1 MIFFDEHK
9 RMHIVDETGWWE
21 PKMIPQ
27 LLSELY
33 GAIAAGTE
41 DGLSYH
47 ETAMFLQLLLPTG
60 RQMTDMFAH
69 PEETTETKKN
79 AQTLCQTK
87 KSSHLCSVNSYSL
100 HDSVGHSV
108 KCSPTAGMFR
118 QYRRT
123 APTIILSTLRQL
135 CSS

>member
-1 MIFFDEHK
+1 MIYFDEHK

-21 PKMIPQ
+21 PKMIAQ

-69 PEETTETKKN
+69 PEETTEPNKED
-79 AQTLCQTK
+79 AQ
-87 KSSHLCSVNSYSL
+87 
-100 HDSVGHSV
+100 
-108 KCSPTAGMFR
+108 
-118 QYRRT
+118 
-123 APTIILSTLRQL
+123 
-135 CSS
+135 

>member
-21 PKMIPQ
+21 PKMITQ

-60 RQMTDMFAH
+60 RQMTDMFAGRSATS
-69 PEETTETKKN
+69 ETDKED
-79 AQTLCQTK
+79 AQ
-87 KSSHLCSVNSYSL
+87 
-100 HDSVGHSV
+100 
-108 KCSPTAGMFR
+108 
-118 QYRRT
+118 
-123 APTIILSTLRQL
+123 
-135 CSS
+135 

>member
-1 MIFFDEHK
+1 MIYFDEHK

-21 PKMIPQ
+21 PKMIAQ

-69 PEETTETKKN
+69 PDETNETDKED
-79 AQTLCQTK
+79 AQ
-87 KSSHLCSVNSYSL
+87 
-100 HDSVGHSV
+100 
-108 KCSPTAGMFR
+108 
-118 QYRRT
+118 
-123 APTIILSTLRQL
+123 
-135 CSS
+135 

>member
-1 MIFFDEHK
+1 MIYFDEHK

-47 ETAMFLQLLLPTG
+47 
-60 RQMTDMFAH
+60 
-69 PEETTETKKN
+69 
-79 AQTLCQTK
+79 
-87 KSSHLCSVNSYSL
+87 KSRHLAKIPDYEPI
-100 HDSVGHSV
+100 GH
-108 KCSPTAGMFR
+108 K
-118 QYRRT
+118 
-123 APTIILSTLRQL
+123 
-135 CSS
+135 